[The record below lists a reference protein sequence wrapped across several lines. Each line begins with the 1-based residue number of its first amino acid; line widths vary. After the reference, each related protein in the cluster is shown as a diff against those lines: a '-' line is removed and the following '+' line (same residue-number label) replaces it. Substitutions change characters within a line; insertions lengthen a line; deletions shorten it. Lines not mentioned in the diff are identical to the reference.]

1 MKILEL
7 TALCIVLC
15 CFFASCSNALNYTG
29 SARNTGILADD
40 AAVSSIKQEIEDRE
54 NSLLAAEGDVFWTAS
69 GTSWHESYKC
79 SYLTNSKTIY
89 HGTVEQAQLEGKSK
103 PCSRCSSGK

>member
-1 MKILEL
+1 MKKTKIILLCLILCLL
-7 TALCIVLC
+7 T
-15 CFFASCSNALNYTG
+15 SCSENATDT
-29 SARNTGILADD
+29 RNTGILANDEV
-40 AAVSSIKQEIEDRE
+40 VSSIKQEIEDRE

-89 HGTVEQAQLEGKSK
+89 HGTIDEAKLDGKTK
-103 PCSRCSSGK
+103 PCSKCSSGE